1 MSRYKVAQDVEAEDK
16 ILGPFSFRQFIYL
29 LVAAAG
35 IALAWGLSQVFLPL
49 AVIPVPIILLFG
61 ALALPLRKDQPME
74 VYLAAVVSF
83 YTKPRRRM
91 WQPDGI
97 NSLIEITVPEKVE
110 IERTKNLSQDEAERR
125 LAYLSQLADT
135 HGWSIRHTRVP
146 DAQGSMIS
154 DVYFEAQQTS
164 DMFDDNSSEA
174 RAMTRRIEQ
183 SNQARRRA
191 AIERMQAPPA
201 ALPAVADGQPLQQAP
216 VPYQPAWP
224 QAQQQPYHTAPQ
236 AIPSTPPQ
244 ATPPYQ
250 PPVDDAGFAPVSPPQ
265 SHIPES
271 PYSVPE
277 PQRPAVSYSSTSFPE
292 NRIASSHQQA
302 PSPNASG
309 VYQNQPNP
317 YPPQQ
322 STEVYEISPVDDA
335 AHDETPTAEPQPMP
349 REHDSLQSLPMALPA
364 VIPHDSVLP
373 DALSKPYTPPEP
385 TAEAAP
391 EPEPEE
397 TPSFEAIYANLRQHA
412 APTTDAVPLV
422 PPQKSATR
430 TTTTPSNPPA
440 EAPPADIRPSFTS
453 TPAEQPVLSAAPIPN
468 YPHTPTPHPP
478 QQSAY
483 QPAPPQQ
490 PPVAPAQPT
499 LAPAPTPAAVSYRDR
514 SALAD
519 DKNVID
525 MSVRYNPYPSIHQ
538 SVIQPLDPS
547 YYAKTTPSR
556 EERLREEQLAQQRNN
571 MPPNTST
578 NTVSPDIIRLASNS
592 DLSVAAIA
600 NEANRIQHQE
610 QASQN
615 NDDDEIVIPLR

>member
-1 MSRYKVAQDVEAEDK
+1 
-16 ILGPFSFRQFIYL
+16 
-29 LVAAAG
+29 
-35 IALAWGLSQVFLPL
+35 LAWGLSQVFLPL

-74 VYLAAVVSF
+74 VYLAAVISF

-125 LAYLSQLADT
+125 LAYLSQLADS

-224 QAQQQPYHTAPQ
+224 QAQPQPYQAAPQ
-236 AIPSTPPQ
+236 PAPTIPPQ

-250 PPVDDAGFAPVSPPQ
+250 PPVDAAGFAPVSPPQ
-265 SHIPES
+265 PRMPEP
-271 PYSVPE
+271 PYPAPE

-292 NRIASSHQQA
+292 NRTASSHHQA
-302 PSPNASG
+302 PSPNASA
-309 VYQNQPNP
+309 YQNQPSS

-322 STEVYEISPVDDA
+322 STEVYELSPADDA
-335 AHDETPTAEPQPMP
+335 PYDEVPSAEPQPMP
-349 REHDSLQSLPMALPA
+349 REHNTLQSLPMALPA

-373 DALSKPYTPPEP
+373 DALSKPYTPPKP

-391 EPEPEE
+391 ESKPKEI
-397 TPSFEAIYANLRQHA
+397 PSFEAIYANLRQHA
-412 APTTDAVPLV
+412 TPTTDAVPLV

-430 TTTTPSNPPA
+430 TTTTPSDPPA
-440 EAPPADIRPSFTS
+440 EAPPADTRPSFTS
-453 TPAEQPVLSAAPIPN
+453 APAEQPTPPAAPN
-468 YPHTPTPHPP
+468 YPQTPTP
-478 QQSAY
+478 Y
-483 QPAPPQQ
+483 PPQQ
-490 PPVAPAQPT
+490 PIYQPAQAQQPPVT
-499 LAPAPTPAAVSYRDR
+499 PAQTTQAPAPTPAAVSYRDR

-547 YYAKTTPSR
+547 YYAKTTPTR
-556 EERLREEQLAQQRNN
+556 EERLREEQITQQRNN
-571 MPPNTST
+571 LPPNTST

-610 QASQN
+610 QANQDD
-615 NDDDEIVIPLR
+615 DDDEIVIPLR

>member
-74 VYLAAVVSF
+74 VYLAAVISF

-97 NSLIEITVPEKVE
+97 SSLIEITVPEKVE

-125 LAYLSQLADT
+125 LAYLSQLADS

-216 VPYQPAWP
+216 VPYQPEWP
-224 QAQQQPYHTAPQ
+224 QTQAQPQPYQAAPQ
-236 AIPSTPPQ
+236 PSPAIPPQ

-250 PPVDDAGFAPVSPPQ
+250 PPVDAAGFAPVSPPQ
-265 SHIPES
+265 PRIPEP
-271 PYSVPE
+271 PYPAPE

-292 NRIASSHQQA
+292 NRTASSHQQV
-302 PSPNASG
+302 PSLDASA
-309 VYQNQPNP
+309 YQNQPNP

-335 AHDETPTAEPQPMP
+335 AHDETPVAEPQPMP

-373 DALSKPYTPPEP
+373 DALSKPYTPPKP

-391 EPEPEE
+391 ESKPEE

-412 APTTDAVPLV
+412 TPSTDAVPLV
-422 PPQKSATR
+422 PPQKPAAR
-430 TTTTPSNPPA
+430 TATTPDYQPA
-440 EAPPADIRPSFTS
+440 TAPSTDVQPSSTPA
-453 TPAEQPVLSAAPIPN
+453 PAEQPTSPAAPN
-468 YPHTPTPHPP
+468 YPQTPVSYPP
-478 QQSAY
+478 QQPTY

-490 PPVAPAQPT
+490 PPVAPVQA
-499 LAPAPTPAAVSYRDR
+499 APALAPTPAAVSYRER
-514 SALAD
+514 SALAN

-525 MSVRYNPYPSIHQ
+525 MAVRYNPYPSIHQ

-547 YYAKTTPSR
+547 YYAKTTPTR

-571 MPPNTST
+571 LPPNTST

-610 QASQN
+610 QANQDD
-615 NDDDEIVIPLR
+615 DDDEIVIPLR

>member
-74 VYLAAVVSF
+74 VYLAAVISF

-97 NSLIEITVPEKVE
+97 SSLIEITVPEKVE

-125 LAYLSQLADT
+125 LAYLSQLADS

-191 AIERMQAPPA
+191 AIERMQAPAA

-224 QAQQQPYHTAPQ
+224 QAQPQPYQAAPQ
-236 AIPSTPPQ
+236 PAPTIPPQ

-250 PPVDDAGFAPVSPPQ
+250 PPVDAAGFAPVSPAQP
-265 SHIPES
+265 HMPEP
-271 PYSVPE
+271 PYPAPE

-292 NRIASSHQQA
+292 NRTASSHQQA
-302 PSPNASG
+302 PPPDASA
-309 VYQNQPNP
+309 YQNQSNAH
-317 YPPQQ
+317 PPQQ
-322 STEVYEISPVDDA
+322 STEVYELSPVDDTPR
-335 AHDETPTAEPQPMP
+335 DEAPVAKPQPMP
-349 REHDSLQSLPMALPA
+349 RERNSLQSLPMALPA

-373 DALSKPYTPPEP
+373 DALSKPYTPPKP
-385 TAEAAP
+385 TAKAAP
-391 EPEPEE
+391 ESKPEE

-412 APTTDAVPLV
+412 APSTDAVPLV
-422 PPQKSATR
+422 PPQKSAAHTI
-430 TTTTPSNPPA
+430 TKPSNPPA
-440 EAPPADIRPSFTS
+440 EAHPTDTQPSS
-453 TPAEQPVLSAAPIPN
+453 TPVPAEQPTPPAASN
-468 YPHTPTPHPP
+468 YPQTPV
-478 QQSAY
+478 SY
-483 QPAPPQQ
+483 PPQQ
-490 PPVAPAQPT
+490 PPVAPAQT
-499 LAPAPTPAAVSYRDR
+499 TQALAPTPAAVSYRDR

-525 MSVRYNPYPSIHQ
+525 MAVRYNPYPSIHQ

-547 YYAKTTPSR
+547 YYAKTTPTR

-571 MPPNTST
+571 LPPNTST

-610 QASQN
+610 QASQDD
-615 NDDDEIVIPLR
+615 DDDEIVIPLR

>member
-1 MSRYKVAQDVEAEDK
+1 MSRYKVAQDGEAEDK

-110 IERTKNLSQDEAERR
+110 VERTKNLSQDEAERR
-125 LAYLSQLADT
+125 LAYLSQLADS

-224 QAQQQPYHTAPQ
+224 QAQQQPYQVAPN
-236 AIPSTPPQ
+236 TPPQ
-244 ATPPYQ
+244 VTPPYQ

-265 SHIPES
+265 PRIPES
-271 PYSVPE
+271 PYSAPE
-277 PQRPAVSYSSTSFPE
+277 PQRPAVSYSSTSFPK
-292 NRIASSHQQA
+292 NRTASSHQQA
-302 PSPNASG
+302 PSPDTSA
-309 VYQNQPNP
+309 YQNQPNP

-322 STEVYEISPVDDA
+322 STEVYEISPVDDSP
-335 AHDETPTAEPQPMP
+335 HDETPTADPQPMP

-373 DALSKPYTPPEP
+373 DALSKPYTSAKPA
-385 TAEAAP
+385 AEAAL

-397 TPSFEAIYANLRQHA
+397 TPSFEAIYANLRQHV

-430 TTTTPSNPPA
+430 TATTPDYQPAAAPSTDVQPPFT
-440 EAPPADIRPSFTS
+440 PA
-453 TPAEQPVLSAAPIPN
+453 PAEQPTPPATAPN
-468 YPHTPTPHPP
+468 YPQTPVSYPP
-478 QQSAY
+478 QQPTY

-490 PPVAPAQPT
+490 PPVAPAQT
-499 LAPAPTPAAVSYRDR
+499 TQALAPTPAAVSYRER

-525 MSVRYNPYPSIHQ
+525 MAVRYNPYPSIHQ

-547 YYAKTTPSR
+547 YYAKTTPTR

-571 MPPNTST
+571 LPPNTST

-610 QASQN
+610 QASQD
-615 NDDDEIVIPLR
+615 DDDEIVIPLR

>member
-97 NSLIEITVPEKVE
+97 NSLIEITMPEKVE

-191 AIERMQAPPA
+191 AIERMQAPAA
-201 ALPAVADGQPLQQAP
+201 ALPAVANGQPMQQTP

-224 QAQQQPYHTAPQ
+224 QAKQQSYHTAPQ
-236 AIPSTPPQ
+236 ATPSTPPQ

-250 PPVDDAGFAPVSPPQ
+250 PPADDAGFAPVSPPQ

-302 PSPNASG
+302 PSPDASA
-309 VYQNQPNP
+309 YQNQPNP
-317 YPPQQ
+317 YPSQQ

-335 AHDETPTAEPQPMP
+335 AHDETPAAKPQPMP

-412 APTTDAVPLV
+412 APTTNAVPLV
-422 PPQKSATR
+422 PPQKSAAH
-430 TTTTPSNPPA
+430 TTTTSSYPSAEATPPA
-440 EAPPADIRPSFTS
+440 NTQPSFTPA
-453 TPAEQPVLSAAPIPN
+453 PAEQSVPSTASTLN
-468 YPHTPTPHPP
+468 YPHTPTPYPP

-483 QPAPPQQ
+483 QPVPPQQ
-490 PPVAPAQPT
+490 PPIAPAQPT
-499 LAPAPTPAAVSYRDR
+499 PAPAPTPAAVSYRDR

-547 YYAKTTPSR
+547 YYAKTTPTR

-578 NTVSPDIIRLASNS
+578 NTVSPDIIRLANNS

-610 QASQN
+610 QASQD
-615 NDDDEIVIPLR
+615 DDDEIVIPLR

>member
-74 VYLAAVVSF
+74 VYLAAVISF

-97 NSLIEITVPEKVE
+97 SSLIEITVPEKVE

-125 LAYLSQLADT
+125 LAYLSQLADS

-191 AIERMQAPPA
+191 AIERMQAPAA

-224 QAQQQPYHTAPQ
+224 QTQPQPYQAAPQ
-236 AIPSTPPQ
+236 PAPTIPPQ

-265 SHIPES
+265 PRMPEP
-271 PYSVPE
+271 PYPAPE

-292 NRIASSHQQA
+292 NRTASSHQQA
-302 PSPNASG
+302 PLPDASA
-309 VYQNQPNP
+309 YQDQPNP

-322 STEVYEISPVDDA
+322 STEVYELSPVDDTPR
-335 AHDETPTAEPQPMP
+335 DEAPAAEPQPMP
-349 REHDSLQSLPMALPA
+349 RERDSLQSLPMALPA

-373 DALSKPYTPPEP
+373 DALSKPYTPTKP

-391 EPEPEE
+391 EPKPEE
-397 TPSFEAIYANLRQHA
+397 APSFEAIYANLRQHA
-412 APTTDAVPLV
+412 TPSTDAVPLV
-422 PPQKSATR
+422 PPQKPATR
-430 TTTTPSNPPA
+430 TTTAPSYPSA
-440 EAPPADIRPSFTS
+440 EAAPPTDTQPSFTS
-453 TPAEQPVLSAAPIPN
+453 TPAEQSTPAAPTPN
-468 YPHTPTPHPP
+468 YPHTPTPHPS
-478 QQSAY
+478 QQ
-483 QPAPPQQ
+483 PVPTQQ
-490 PPVAPAQPT
+490 PPVAQAQPT
-499 LAPAPTPAAVSYRDR
+499 LAPAPTPAAVSYRER

-525 MSVRYNPYPSIHQ
+525 MAVRYNPYPSIHQ

-547 YYAKTTPSR
+547 YYAKTTPTR

-571 MPPNTST
+571 LPPNTST

-610 QASQN
+610 QASQDD
-615 NDDDEIVIPLR
+615 DDDEIVIPLR

>member
-74 VYLAAVVSF
+74 VYLAAVISF

-216 VPYQPAWP
+216 VPYQPEWP
-224 QAQQQPYHTAPQ
+224 QTQAQLQPYHAAPQTAPN
-236 AIPSTPPQ
+236 TPPQ

-265 SHIPES
+265 PRMPES
-271 PYSVPE
+271 PYSAPE
-277 PQRPAVSYSSTSFPE
+277 PQRPAVTYSSTSFPE

-302 PSPNASG
+302 PSPDASA
-309 VYQNQPNP
+309 YQNQPNP

-335 AHDETPTAEPQPMP
+335 AHDETPAAEPQPMP

-373 DALSKPYTPPEP
+373 DALSKPYTPPKP
-385 TAEAAP
+385 TAKAAP
-391 EPEPEE
+391 ESKPEE

-412 APTTDAVPLV
+412 APSTDAVPLV
-422 PPQKSATR
+422 PPQKSAAHTI
-430 TTTTPSNPPA
+430 TKPSNPPA
-440 EAPPADIRPSFTS
+440 EAHPTNTQPSS
-453 TPAEQPVLSAAPIPN
+453 TPVPAEQPTPPAASN
-468 YPHTPTPHPP
+468 YPQTPV
-478 QQSAY
+478 SY
-483 QPAPPQQ
+483 PPQQ
-490 PPVAPAQPT
+490 PPVAPVQA
-499 LAPAPTPAAVSYRDR
+499 APALAPTPAAVSYRDR
-514 SALAD
+514 SVLAD

-547 YYAKTTPSR
+547 YYAKTTPTR
-556 EERLREEQLAQQRNN
+556 EERLREEQLGQQRNN
-571 MPPNTST
+571 LPPNTST

-610 QASQN
+610 QASQD
-615 NDDDEIVIPLR
+615 DDDEIVIPLR

>member
-74 VYLAAVVSF
+74 VYLAAVISF

-97 NSLIEITVPEKVE
+97 SSLIEITVPEKVE

-191 AIERMQAPPA
+191 AIERMQAPAA

-224 QAQQQPYHTAPQ
+224 QTQPQPYQAAPQ
-236 AIPSTPPQ
+236 PAPTIPPQ

-265 SHIPES
+265 PRMPEP
-271 PYSVPE
+271 PYPAPE

-292 NRIASSHQQA
+292 NRTASSHQQA
-302 PSPNASG
+302 PLPDASA
-309 VYQNQPNP
+309 YQDQPNP

-322 STEVYEISPVDDA
+322 STEVYELSPVDDTPR
-335 AHDETPTAEPQPMP
+335 DEAPAAEPQPMP
-349 REHDSLQSLPMALPA
+349 RERDSLQSLPMALPA

-373 DALSKPYTPPEP
+373 DALSKPYTPTKP

-391 EPEPEE
+391 EPKPEE
-397 TPSFEAIYANLRQHA
+397 APSFEAIYANLRQHA
-412 APTTDAVPLV
+412 TPSTDAVPLV
-422 PPQKSATR
+422 PPQKPATR
-430 TTTTPSNPPA
+430 TTTAPSYPSA
-440 EAPPADIRPSFTS
+440 EAAPPTDTQPSFTS
-453 TPAEQPVLSAAPIPN
+453 TPAEQSTPAAPTPN
-468 YPHTPTPHPP
+468 YPHTPTPHPS
-478 QQSAY
+478 QQ
-483 QPAPPQQ
+483 PVPTQQ
-490 PPVAPAQPT
+490 PPVAQAQPT
-499 LAPAPTPAAVSYRDR
+499 LAPAPTPAAVSYRER

-519 DKNVID
+519 DKNIID

-547 YYAKTTPSR
+547 YYAKTTPTR

-610 QASQN
+610 QASQDD
-615 NDDDEIVIPLR
+615 DDDEIVIPLR

>member
-125 LAYLSQLADT
+125 LAYLSQLADS

-191 AIERMQAPPA
+191 AIERMQAPLA
-201 ALPAVADGQPLQQAP
+201 ALPAVADGQLLQQAP

-224 QAQQQPYHTAPQ
+224 QAQQQPYQVTPN
-236 AIPSTPPQ
+236 TPPQ
-244 ATPPYQ
+244 TIPPYQ

-265 SHIPES
+265 PRIPES
-271 PYSVPE
+271 PYSAPE
-277 PQRPAVSYSSTSFPE
+277 PQHPAVSYSSTSFPE

-335 AHDETPTAEPQPMP
+335 AHDETPTAKPQPMP

-373 DALSKPYTPPEP
+373 DALSKPYTPAKPA
-385 TAEAAP
+385 AEAAP
-391 EPEPEE
+391 EPKPEE

-412 APTTDAVPLV
+412 APTTDAVLLV
-422 PPQKSATR
+422 PPQKSAAR
-430 TTTTPSNPPA
+430 TTTTPTHPPA
-440 EAPPADIRPSFTS
+440 EVPPTDTQSSFTPA
-453 TPAEQPVLSAAPIPN
+453 PAEQPVLSAAPTPN

-483 QPAPPQQ
+483 QPVPPQQ
-490 PPVAPAQPT
+490 PPIAPAQPT
-499 LAPAPTPAAVSYRDR
+499 PAPAPTPAAVSYRDR
-514 SALAD
+514 STLAD

-525 MSVRYNPYPSIHQ
+525 MAVRYNPYPSIHQ

-547 YYAKTTPSR
+547 YYAKTTPTR

-571 MPPNTST
+571 MPPNTSV

-610 QASQN
+610 QASQD
-615 NDDDEIVIPLR
+615 DDDEIVIPLR

>member
-74 VYLAAVVSF
+74 VYLAAVISF

-97 NSLIEITVPEKVE
+97 SSLIEITVPEKVE

-125 LAYLSQLADT
+125 LAYLSQLADS

-224 QAQQQPYHTAPQ
+224 QAQPQPYQAAPQ
-236 AIPSTPPQ
+236 AAPNTPPQ

-250 PPVDDAGFAPVSPPQ
+250 PPVDDAGFAPVSSPQ
-265 SHIPES
+265 PRIPES
-271 PYSVPE
+271 PYSAPE
-277 PQRPAVSYSSTSFPE
+277 PQRPAVSYSATSFPE
-292 NRIASSHQQA
+292 NRTASSHYQA
-302 PSPNASG
+302 PLPNADT
-309 VYQNQPNP
+309 YQDQPNS

-322 STEVYEISPVDDA
+322 STEVYELSPVDDTPR
-335 AHDETPTAEPQPMP
+335 DEAPAAEPQPMP

-373 DALSKPYTPPEP
+373 DALSKPYTSPKT

-422 PPQKSATR
+422 PPQKSVARTAATPDYQPAAAPS
-430 TTTTPSNPPA
+430 TDTQPPFTPA
-440 EAPPADIRPSFTS
+440 
-453 TPAEQPVLSAAPIPN
+453 PAEQPTPAVQTPN
-468 YPHTPTPHPP
+468 YPHAPTPYPP
-478 QQSAY
+478 QQ
-483 QPAPPQQ
+483 PVPPQQ
-490 PPVAPAQPT
+490 PPVAPAQSTPT
-499 LAPAPTPAAVSYRDR
+499 PAPTPAAVSYRDR

>member
-74 VYLAAVVSF
+74 VYLAAVISF

-97 NSLIEITVPEKVE
+97 SSLIEITVPEKVE

-125 LAYLSQLADT
+125 LAYLSQLADS

-191 AIERMQAPPA
+191 AIERMQAPAA

-224 QAQQQPYHTAPQ
+224 QAQPQPYQAAPQ
-236 AIPSTPPQ
+236 PAPTIPPQ

-250 PPVDDAGFAPVSPPQ
+250 PPVDAAGFAPVSPAQP
-265 SHIPES
+265 HMPEP
-271 PYSVPE
+271 PYPAPE

-292 NRIASSHQQA
+292 NRTASSHQQA
-302 PSPNASG
+302 PPPDASA
-309 VYQNQPNP
+309 YQNQSNAH
-317 YPPQQ
+317 PPQQ
-322 STEVYEISPVDDA
+322 STEVYELSPVDDTPR
-335 AHDETPTAEPQPMP
+335 DEAPVAKPQPMP
-349 REHDSLQSLPMALPA
+349 RERNSLQSLPMALPA

-373 DALSKPYTPPEP
+373 DALSKPYTPPKP
-385 TAEAAP
+385 TAKAAP
-391 EPEPEE
+391 ESKPEE

-412 APTTDAVPLV
+412 APSTDAVPLV
-422 PPQKSATR
+422 PPQKSAAHTI
-430 TTTTPSNPPA
+430 TKPSNPPA
-440 EAPPADIRPSFTS
+440 EAHPTDTQPSS
-453 TPAEQPVLSAAPIPN
+453 TPVPAEQPTPPAASN
-468 YPHTPTPHPP
+468 YPQTPV
-478 QQSAY
+478 SY
-483 QPAPPQQ
+483 PPQQ
-490 PPVAPAQPT
+490 PPVAPVQA
-499 LAPAPTPAAVSYRDR
+499 APALAPTPAAVSYRDR
-514 SALAD
+514 SVLAD

-547 YYAKTTPSR
+547 YYAKTTPTR
-556 EERLREEQLAQQRNN
+556 EERLREEQLGQQRNN
-571 MPPNTST
+571 LPPNTST

-610 QASQN
+610 QANQDD
-615 NDDDEIVIPLR
+615 DDDEIVIPLR

>member
-191 AIERMQAPPA
+191 AIERMQAPPTG
-201 ALPAVADGQPLQQAP
+201 LPAVADGQPLQQAP

-224 QAQQQPYHTAPQ
+224 QAQPQPYQ
-236 AIPSTPPQ
+236 AASQTVSSTPPQ
-244 ATPPYQ
+244 GIPPYQ
-250 PPVDDAGFAPVSPPQ
+250 PPVDAAGFAPVSPAQP
-265 SHIPES
+265 HIPEP
-271 PYSVPE
+271 PYPAPE

-292 NRIASSHQQA
+292 NRTASLQQQA
-302 PSPNASG
+302 PSPNASA
-309 VYQNQPNP
+309 YQNQPNS

-322 STEVYEISPVDDA
+322 STEVYELSPVDDTP
-335 AHDETPTAEPQPMP
+335 HDETPAAEPQPMP

-373 DALSKPYTPPEP
+373 DALSKPYTPPKP

-391 EPEPEE
+391 ESKPEE
-397 TPSFEAIYANLRQHA
+397 APSFDAIYANLRQHI

-422 PPQKSATR
+422 PPQKTVTRIITTSSYPSAE
-430 TTTTPSNPPA
+430 A
-440 EAPPADIRPSFTS
+440 APPANTQPSS
-453 TPAEQPVLSAAPIPN
+453 APAPAEQPTPPAAPN
-468 YPHTPTPHPP
+468 YPQTPVSYPP
-478 QQSAY
+478 QQPTY
-483 QPAPPQQ
+483 QPAPAQST
-490 PPVAPAQPT
+490 PV
-499 LAPAPTPAAVSYRDR
+499 PAPTPAAVSYRDR

-525 MSVRYNPYPSIHQ
+525 MAVRYNPYPSIHQ

-547 YYAKTTPSR
+547 YYAKTTPTR

-571 MPPNTST
+571 LPPNTST

-610 QASQN
+610 QASQDD
-615 NDDDEIVIPLR
+615 DDDEIVIPLR

>member
-74 VYLAAVVSF
+74 VYLAAVISF

-97 NSLIEITVPEKVE
+97 SSLIEITVPEKVE

-125 LAYLSQLADT
+125 LAYLSQLADS

-191 AIERMQAPPA
+191 AIERMQAPAA

-224 QAQQQPYHTAPQ
+224 QAQPQPYQAAPQ
-236 AIPSTPPQ
+236 PAPTIPPQ

-250 PPVDDAGFAPVSPPQ
+250 PPVDAAGFAPVSPAQP
-265 SHIPES
+265 HMPEP
-271 PYSVPE
+271 PYPAPE

-292 NRIASSHQQA
+292 NRTASSHQQA
-302 PSPNASG
+302 PPPDASA
-309 VYQNQPNP
+309 YQNQSNAH
-317 YPPQQ
+317 PPQQ
-322 STEVYEISPVDDA
+322 STEVYELSPVDDTPR
-335 AHDETPTAEPQPMP
+335 DEAPVAKPQPMP
-349 REHDSLQSLPMALPA
+349 RERNSLQSLPMALPA

-373 DALSKPYTPPEP
+373 DALSKPYTSPKT

-422 PPQKSATR
+422 PPQKSVARTAATPDYQPAAAPS
-430 TTTTPSNPPA
+430 TDTQPPFTPA
-440 EAPPADIRPSFTS
+440 
-453 TPAEQPVLSAAPIPN
+453 PAEQPTPAVQTPN
-468 YPHTPTPHPP
+468 YPHAPTPYPP
-478 QQSAY
+478 QQ
-483 QPAPPQQ
+483 PVPPQQ
-490 PPVAPAQPT
+490 PPVAPAQSTPT
-499 LAPAPTPAAVSYRDR
+499 PAPTPAAVSYRDR

>member
-74 VYLAAVVSF
+74 VYLAAVISF

-97 NSLIEITVPEKVE
+97 SSLIEITVPEKVE

-191 AIERMQAPPA
+191 AIERMQAPAA

-224 QAQQQPYHTAPQ
+224 QTQPQPYQAAPQ
-236 AIPSTPPQ
+236 PAPTIPPQ

-265 SHIPES
+265 PRMPEP
-271 PYSVPE
+271 PYPAPE

-292 NRIASSHQQA
+292 NRTASSHQQA
-302 PSPNASG
+302 PLPDASA
-309 VYQNQPNP
+309 YQDQPNP

-322 STEVYEISPVDDA
+322 STEVYELSPVDDTPR
-335 AHDETPTAEPQPMP
+335 DEAPAAEPQPMP
-349 REHDSLQSLPMALPA
+349 RERDSLQSLPMALPA

-373 DALSKPYTPPEP
+373 DALSKPYTPTKP

-391 EPEPEE
+391 EPKPEE
-397 TPSFEAIYANLRQHA
+397 APSFEAIYANLRQHA
-412 APTTDAVPLV
+412 TPSTDAVPLV
-422 PPQKSATR
+422 PPQKPATR
-430 TTTTPSNPPA
+430 TTTAPSYPSA
-440 EAPPADIRPSFTS
+440 EAAPPPDTQPSFTS
-453 TPAEQPVLSAAPIPN
+453 TPAEQSTPAAPTPN
-468 YPHTPTPHPP
+468 YPHTPTPHPS
-478 QQSAY
+478 QQ
-483 QPAPPQQ
+483 PVPTQQ
-490 PPVAPAQPT
+490 PPVAQAQPT
-499 LAPAPTPAAVSYRDR
+499 LAPAPTPAAVSYRER

-525 MSVRYNPYPSIHQ
+525 MAVRYNPYPSIHQ

-547 YYAKTTPSR
+547 YYAKTTPTR

-571 MPPNTST
+571 LPPNTST

-610 QASQN
+610 QASQDD
-615 NDDDEIVIPLR
+615 DDDEIVIPLR

>member
-74 VYLAAVVSF
+74 VYLAAVISF

-97 NSLIEITVPEKVE
+97 SSLIEITVPEKVE

-125 LAYLSQLADT
+125 LAYLSQLADS

-216 VPYQPAWP
+216 VPYQPEWP
-224 QAQQQPYHTAPQ
+224 QTQAQLQPYHAAPQ
-236 AIPSTPPQ
+236 AAPNTPPQ

-265 SHIPES
+265 PHMPEPPYSTPES
-271 PYSVPE
+271 
-277 PQRPAVSYSSTSFPE
+277 QRPAVSYSSTSFPE
-292 NRIASSHQQA
+292 NRTASSHQQA
-302 PSPNASG
+302 PLPDTSA
-309 VYQNQPNP
+309 YQNQPNP

-335 AHDETPTAEPQPMP
+335 PHDETPTAKPQPMP

-373 DALSKPYTPPEP
+373 DALSKPYTPPKP

-391 EPEPEE
+391 ESKPEE
-397 TPSFEAIYANLRQHA
+397 APSFDAIYANLRQHI

-422 PPQKSATR
+422 PPQKTVTHTITTSSYPSAE
-430 TTTTPSNPPA
+430 A
-440 EAPPADIRPSFTS
+440 APPANTQPSS
-453 TPAEQPVLSAAPIPN
+453 APAPAEQPTPPAAPN
-468 YPHTPTPHPP
+468 YPQTPVSYPL
-478 QQSAY
+478 
-483 QPAPPQQ
+483 QQ
-490 PPVAPAQPT
+490 PTYQRAPAQSTP
-499 LAPAPTPAAVSYRDR
+499 APAPTPAAVSYRDR

-525 MSVRYNPYPSIHQ
+525 MAVRYNPYPSIHQ

-547 YYAKTTPSR
+547 YYAKTTPTR

-571 MPPNTST
+571 LPPNTST

-600 NEANRIQHQE
+600 NEANRIKHQE
-610 QASQN
+610 QANQDD
-615 NDDDEIVIPLR
+615 DDDEIVIPLR

>member
-74 VYLAAVVSF
+74 VYLAAVISF

-97 NSLIEITVPEKVE
+97 SSLIEITVPEKVE

-125 LAYLSQLADT
+125 LAYLSQLADS

-191 AIERMQAPPA
+191 AIERMQAPAA

-224 QAQQQPYHTAPQ
+224 QAQPQPYQAAPQ
-236 AIPSTPPQ
+236 PAPTIPPQ

-250 PPVDDAGFAPVSPPQ
+250 PPVDAAGFAPVSPAQP
-265 SHIPES
+265 HMPEP
-271 PYSVPE
+271 PYPAPE

-292 NRIASSHQQA
+292 NRTASSHQQA
-302 PSPNASG
+302 PPPDASA
-309 VYQNQPNP
+309 YQNQSNAH
-317 YPPQQ
+317 PPQQ
-322 STEVYEISPVDDA
+322 STEVYELSPVDDTPR
-335 AHDETPTAEPQPMP
+335 DEAPAAEPQPMP
-349 REHDSLQSLPMALPA
+349 REHNSLQSLPMALPA

-373 DALSKPYTPPEP
+373 DALSKPYTSAKPA
-385 TAEAAP
+385 AEAAP
-391 EPEPEE
+391 EPEPKE

-412 APTTDAVPLV
+412 APSTDAVPLV
-422 PPQKSATR
+422 PPQKSAAHTI
-430 TTTTPSNPPA
+430 TKPSNPPA
-440 EAPPADIRPSFTS
+440 EAHPTDTQPSS
-453 TPAEQPVLSAAPIPN
+453 TPVPAEQPTPPAASN
-468 YPHTPTPHPP
+468 YPQTPV
-478 QQSAY
+478 SY
-483 QPAPPQQ
+483 PPQQ
-490 PPVAPAQPT
+490 PPVAPVQA
-499 LAPAPTPAAVSYRDR
+499 APALAPTPAAVSYRDR
-514 SALAD
+514 SVLAD

-547 YYAKTTPSR
+547 YYAKTTPTR
-556 EERLREEQLAQQRNN
+556 EERLREEQLGQQRNN
-571 MPPNTST
+571 LPPNTST

-592 DLSVAAIA
+592 ELSVAAIA

-610 QASQN
+610 QASQD
-615 NDDDEIVIPLR
+615 DDDEIVIPLR

>member
-74 VYLAAVVSF
+74 VYLAAVISF

-125 LAYLSQLADT
+125 LAYLSQLADS

-183 SNQARRRA
+183 SNQARRQA

-224 QAQQQPYHTAPQ
+224 QAQPQPYQAAPQ
-236 AIPSTPPQ
+236 AAPSTPPQ
-244 ATPPYQ
+244 ATPPHQ

-265 SHIPES
+265 PRMPEPPYPAPES
-271 PYSVPE
+271 
-277 PQRPAVSYSSTSFPE
+277 QRPAVSYSSTSFPE
-292 NRIASSHQQA
+292 NRTASSHQQA
-302 PSPNASG
+302 PLPDTSA
-309 VYQNQPNP
+309 YQNQPNS

-322 STEVYEISPVDDA
+322 STEVYEISPVDNSP
-335 AHDETPTAEPQPMP
+335 HDETPAADPQPMP
-349 REHDSLQSLPMALPA
+349 RERDTLQSLPMALPA

-391 EPEPEE
+391 EPKPEE
-397 TPSFEAIYANLRQHA
+397 APSFEAIYANLRQHA

-422 PPQKSATR
+422 PPQKSAAR
-430 TTTTPSNPPA
+430 TTATPSYPSA
-440 EAPPADIRPSFTS
+440 EAAPPANTQPSFTPAPAGQP
-453 TPAEQPVLSAAPIPN
+453 TPAVQTPN
-468 YPHTPTPHPP
+468 YPHTPTP
-478 QQSAY
+478 Y
-483 QPAPPQQ
+483 PPQQ
-490 PPVAPAQPT
+490 PASAQPT
-499 LAPAPTPAAVSYRDR
+499 PAPAPTPAAVSYRDR

-525 MSVRYNPYPSIHQ
+525 MAVRYNPYPSIHQ

-547 YYAKTTPSR
+547 YYAKTTSTR

-610 QASQN
+610 QANQD
-615 NDDDEIVIPLR
+615 DDDEIVIPLR

>member
-74 VYLAAVVSF
+74 VYLAAVISF

-97 NSLIEITVPEKVE
+97 SSLIEITVPEKVE

-191 AIERMQAPPA
+191 AIERMQAPAA

-224 QAQQQPYHTAPQ
+224 QTQPQPYQAAPQ
-236 AIPSTPPQ
+236 PAPTIPPQ

-265 SHIPES
+265 PRMPEP
-271 PYSVPE
+271 PYPAPE

-292 NRIASSHQQA
+292 NRTASSHQQA
-302 PSPNASG
+302 PLPDASA
-309 VYQNQPNP
+309 YQDQPNP

-322 STEVYEISPVDDA
+322 STEVYELSPVDDTPR
-335 AHDETPTAEPQPMP
+335 DEAPAAEPQPMP
-349 REHDSLQSLPMALPA
+349 RERDSLQSLPMALPA

-373 DALSKPYTPPEP
+373 DALSKPYTPTKP

-391 EPEPEE
+391 EPKPEE
-397 TPSFEAIYANLRQHA
+397 APSFEAIYANLRQHA
-412 APTTDAVPLV
+412 TPSTDAVPLV
-422 PPQKSATR
+422 PPQKPATR
-430 TTTTPSNPPA
+430 TTTAPSYPSA
-440 EAPPADIRPSFTS
+440 EAAPPTDTQPSFTS
-453 TPAEQPVLSAAPIPN
+453 TPAEQSTPAAPTPN
-468 YPHTPTPHPP
+468 YPHTPTPHPS
-478 QQSAY
+478 QQ
-483 QPAPPQQ
+483 PVPTQQ
-490 PPVAPAQPT
+490 PPVAQAQPT
-499 LAPAPTPAAVSYRDR
+499 LAPAPTPAAVSYRER

-525 MSVRYNPYPSIHQ
+525 MAVRYNPYPSIHQ

-547 YYAKTTPSR
+547 YYAKTTPTR
-556 EERLREEQLAQQRNN
+556 EERLAQQRNN
-571 MPPNTST
+571 LPPNTST

-610 QASQN
+610 QASQDD
-615 NDDDEIVIPLR
+615 DDDEIVIPLR

>member
-224 QAQQQPYHTAPQ
+224 QTQQQSYHTAPQ
-236 AIPSTPPQ
+236 AAPSTPPQ
-244 ATPPYQ
+244 ATPPHQ

-265 SHIPES
+265 PRMPEP
-271 PYSVPE
+271 PYPAPE

-292 NRIASSHQQA
+292 NRTASSHQQA
-302 PSPNASG
+302 PLPDTSA
-309 VYQNQPNP
+309 YQNQPNP

-322 STEVYEISPVDDA
+322 STEVYEISPVDDSP
-335 AHDETPTAEPQPMP
+335 HDETPTADPQPMP

-373 DALSKPYTPPEP
+373 DALSKPYTPAKP
-385 TAEAAP
+385 AVEAAP
-391 EPEPEE
+391 EPKPEE
-397 TPSFEAIYANLRQHA
+397 APSFEAIYANLRQHA
-412 APTTDAVPLV
+412 TPSTDAVPLV
-422 PPQKSATR
+422 PPQKPAAR
-430 TTTTPSNPPA
+430 TATTPDYQPA
-440 EAPPADIRPSFTS
+440 AAPSTDAQLPFTPA
-453 TPAEQPVLSAAPIPN
+453 PAEQPTPPAAAPN
-468 YPHTPTPHPP
+468 YPQTPV
-478 QQSAY
+478 SY
-483 QPAPPQQ
+483 PPQQ
-490 PPVAPAQPT
+490 PIYQPAQAQQPPVT
-499 LAPAPTPAAVSYRDR
+499 PAQTTQAPAPTPAAVSYRDR

-547 YYAKTTPSR
+547 YYAKTTPTR

-571 MPPNTST
+571 LPPNTST

-610 QASQN
+610 QASQD
-615 NDDDEIVIPLR
+615 DDDEIVIPLR

>member
-74 VYLAAVVSF
+74 VYLAAVISF

-97 NSLIEITVPEKVE
+97 SSLIEITVPEKVE

-125 LAYLSQLADT
+125 LAYLSQLADS

-224 QAQQQPYHTAPQ
+224 QAQPQPYQAAPQ
-236 AIPSTPPQ
+236 AAPNTPPQ

-250 PPVDDAGFAPVSPPQ
+250 PPVDDAGFAPVSSPQ
-265 SHIPES
+265 PRIPES
-271 PYSVPE
+271 PYSAPE

-292 NRIASSHQQA
+292 NRTASSHYQA
-302 PSPNASG
+302 PLPNADT
-309 VYQNQPNP
+309 YQDQPNS

-322 STEVYEISPVDDA
+322 STEVYELSPVDDTPR
-335 AHDETPTAEPQPMP
+335 DEAPAAEPQPMP

-373 DALSKPYTPPEP
+373 DALSKPYTSPKT

-422 PPQKSATR
+422 PPQKPAAR
-430 TTTTPSNPPA
+430 TTTAPSYPSA
-440 EAPPADIRPSFTS
+440 EAAPPTDTQPLFTPA
-453 TPAEQPVLSAAPIPN
+453 PAEQPTPAAPTPN

-478 QQSAY
+478 QQ
-483 QPAPPQQ
+483 PVPTQQ
-490 PPVAPAQPT
+490 PPVAPAQT
-499 LAPAPTPAAVSYRDR
+499 TQALAPTPAAVSYRDR

-525 MSVRYNPYPSIHQ
+525 MAVRYNPYPSIHQ

-547 YYAKTTPSR
+547 YYAKTTPTR

-571 MPPNTST
+571 LPPNTST

-610 QASQN
+610 QASQDD
-615 NDDDEIVIPLR
+615 DDDEIVIPLR

>member
-74 VYLAAVVSF
+74 VYLAAVISF

-125 LAYLSQLADT
+125 LAYLSQLADS

-183 SNQARRRA
+183 SNQARRQA

-224 QAQQQPYHTAPQ
+224 QAQPQPYHAAPQ
-236 AIPSTPPQ
+236 ATPDTP
-244 ATPPYQ
+244 PPYQ

-265 SHIPES
+265 PRMPEP
-271 PYSVPE
+271 PYPAPE

-292 NRIASSHQQA
+292 NRTSSSRQQA
-302 PSPNASG
+302 PSPDASA
-309 VYQNQPNP
+309 YQNQSNL

-322 STEVYEISPVDDA
+322 STEVYEISPVDNTPR
-335 AHDETPTAEPQPMP
+335 DETPTAEPQPMP

-373 DALSKPYTPPEP
+373 DALSKPYTPPKP
-385 TAEAAP
+385 TAEIAP
-391 EPEPEE
+391 EPKPEE
-397 TPSFEAIYANLRQHA
+397 APSFEAIYANLRQHA
-412 APTTDAVPLV
+412 TPTTDTVPLV

-430 TTTTPSNPPA
+430 TTTTLSDPPA
-440 EAPPADIRPSFTS
+440 EAPPANTRPSFTS
-453 TPAEQPVLSAAPIPN
+453 TPTEQSTPPATPN
-468 YPHTPTPHPP
+468 YPQIPTPYPS
-478 QQSAY
+478 QQPTY
-483 QPAPPQQ
+483 QQAPPQQ
-490 PPVAPAQPT
+490 PPAVPAQT
-499 LAPAPTPAAVSYRDR
+499 AQALAPTPAAVSYRDR
-514 SALAD
+514 STLAD

-571 MPPNTST
+571 MPPNTSV

-610 QASQN
+610 QASQDD
-615 NDDDEIVIPLR
+615 DDDEIVIPLR

>member
-224 QAQQQPYHTAPQ
+224 QTQQQSYHTAPQ
-236 AIPSTPPQ
+236 AAPSTPPQ

-265 SHIPES
+265 PRMPEP
-271 PYSVPE
+271 PYPAPE

-292 NRIASSHQQA
+292 NRTASSHQQA
-302 PSPNASG
+302 PLPDTSA
-309 VYQNQPNP
+309 YQNQPNP

-322 STEVYEISPVDDA
+322 STEVYEISPVDDSP
-335 AHDETPTAEPQPMP
+335 HDETPTADPQPMP

-373 DALSKPYTPPEP
+373 DALSKPYTPAKP
-385 TAEAAP
+385 AEEA
-391 EPEPEE
+391 
-397 TPSFEAIYANLRQHA
+397 PSFEAIYANLRQHA
-412 APTTDAVPLV
+412 TPSTDAVPLV
-422 PPQKSATR
+422 PPQKPAAR
-430 TTTTPSNPPA
+430 TATTPDYQPA
-440 EAPPADIRPSFTS
+440 AAPSTDAQLPFTPA
-453 TPAEQPVLSAAPIPN
+453 PAEQPTPPAAAPN
-468 YPHTPTPHPP
+468 YPQTPV
-478 QQSAY
+478 SY
-483 QPAPPQQ
+483 PPQQ
-490 PPVAPAQPT
+490 PIYQPAQAQQPPVT
-499 LAPAPTPAAVSYRDR
+499 PAQTTQAPAPTPAAVSYRDR

-547 YYAKTTPSR
+547 YYAKTTPTR

-610 QASQN
+610 QANQDD
-615 NDDDEIVIPLR
+615 DDDEIVIPLR

>member
-191 AIERMQAPPA
+191 AIERMQAPAA

-224 QAQQQPYHTAPQ
+224 QAQPQPYQAAPQ
-236 AIPSTPPQ
+236 PAPTIPPQ

-250 PPVDDAGFAPVSPPQ
+250 PPVDAAGFAPVSPAQP
-265 SHIPES
+265 HMPEP
-271 PYSVPE
+271 PYPAPE

-292 NRIASSHQQA
+292 NRTASSHQQA
-302 PSPNASG
+302 PPPDASA
-309 VYQNQPNP
+309 YQNQSNAH
-317 YPPQQ
+317 PPQQ
-322 STEVYEISPVDDA
+322 STEVYELSPVDDTPR
-335 AHDETPTAEPQPMP
+335 DEAPVAKPQPMP
-349 REHDSLQSLPMALPA
+349 RERNSLQSLPMALPA

-373 DALSKPYTPPEP
+373 DALSKPYTPPKP
-385 TAEAAP
+385 TAKAAP
-391 EPEPEE
+391 ESKPEE

-412 APTTDAVPLV
+412 APSTDAVPLV
-422 PPQKSATR
+422 PPQKSAAHTI
-430 TTTTPSNPPA
+430 TKPSNPPA
-440 EAPPADIRPSFTS
+440 EAHPTDTQPSS
-453 TPAEQPVLSAAPIPN
+453 TPVPAEQPTPPAASN
-468 YPHTPTPHPP
+468 YPQTPV
-478 QQSAY
+478 SY
-483 QPAPPQQ
+483 PPQQ
-490 PPVAPAQPT
+490 PPVAPVQA
-499 LAPAPTPAAVSYRDR
+499 APALAPTPAAVSYRDR
-514 SALAD
+514 SVLAD

-547 YYAKTTPSR
+547 YYAKTTPTR
-556 EERLREEQLAQQRNN
+556 EERLREEQLGQQRNN
-571 MPPNTST
+571 LPPNTST

-610 QASQN
+610 QASQD
-615 NDDDEIVIPLR
+615 DDDEIVIPLR

>member
-74 VYLAAVVSF
+74 VYLAAVISF

-97 NSLIEITVPEKVE
+97 SSLIEITVPEKVE

-191 AIERMQAPPA
+191 AIERMQAPPT

-224 QAQQQPYHTAPQ
+224 QAQPQPYQAAPQ
-236 AIPSTPPQ
+236 PAPTIPPQ

-250 PPVDDAGFAPVSPPQ
+250 PPVDAAGFAPVSPSQPRM
-265 SHIPES
+265 PEP
-271 PYSVPE
+271 PYPTPE

-292 NRIASSHQQA
+292 NRTASSHQQV
-302 PSPNASG
+302 PSLDASA
-309 VYQNQPNP
+309 YQNQPNP

-335 AHDETPTAEPQPMP
+335 AHDETPVAEPQPMP

-373 DALSKPYTPPEP
+373 DALSKPYTPPKP

-391 EPEPEE
+391 ESKPEE

-412 APTTDAVPLV
+412 TPTTDAVPLV
-422 PPQKSATR
+422 PPQKSAAH
-430 TTTTPSNPPA
+430 TTTTPSDPPA
-440 EAPPADIRPSFTS
+440 EAAPPTDTQPSFTS
-453 TPAEQPVLSAAPIPN
+453 TPAEQPTPTAPTPN
-468 YPHTPTPHPP
+468 YPHTPTPHPS
-478 QQSAY
+478 Q

-490 PPVAPAQPT
+490 PPVAPVQA
-499 LAPAPTPAAVSYRDR
+499 APALAPTPAAVSYRDR

-525 MSVRYNPYPSIHQ
+525 MAVRYNPYPSIHQ

-547 YYAKTTPSR
+547 YYAKTTPTR

-571 MPPNTST
+571 LPPNTST

-610 QASQN
+610 QASQDD
-615 NDDDEIVIPLR
+615 DDDEIVIPLR

>member
-125 LAYLSQLADT
+125 LAYLSQLADS

-224 QAQQQPYHTAPQ
+224 QAQAQPQPFHAAPQ
-236 AIPSTPPQ
+236 AAPNTPPQ

-250 PPVDDAGFAPVSPPQ
+250 PPVDAAGFAPVSPPQ
-265 SHIPES
+265 PRMPEP
-271 PYSVPE
+271 PYPAPE

-292 NRIASSHQQA
+292 NRTASSHQQV
-302 PSPNASG
+302 PSLDASA
-309 VYQNQPNP
+309 YQNQPNP

-335 AHDETPTAEPQPMP
+335 AHDETPVAEPQPMP

-373 DALSKPYTPPEP
+373 DALSKPYTPPKP

-391 EPEPEE
+391 ESKPEE

-412 APTTDAVPLV
+412 TPSTDAVPLV
-422 PPQKSATR
+422 PPQKPAAR
-430 TTTTPSNPPA
+430 TATTPDYQPA
-440 EAPPADIRPSFTS
+440 TAPSTDVQPSFTPA
-453 TPAEQPVLSAAPIPN
+453 PAEQSVLSAAPTPN
-468 YPHTPTPHPP
+468 YPHTPTPHPS
-478 QQSAY
+478 QQ
-483 QPAPPQQ
+483 PVPPQQ
-490 PPVAPAQPT
+490 PPIAPAQSTPT
-499 LAPAPTPAAVSYRDR
+499 LAPTPAAVSYRER

-525 MSVRYNPYPSIHQ
+525 MAVRYNPYPSIHQ

-547 YYAKTTPSR
+547 YYAKTTPTR

-571 MPPNTST
+571 LPPNTST

-610 QASQN
+610 QANQDD
-615 NDDDEIVIPLR
+615 DDDEIVIPLR

>member
-224 QAQQQPYHTAPQ
+224 QAQAQPQPYQVAPN
-236 AIPSTPPQ
+236 TPPQ

-250 PPVDDAGFAPVSPPQ
+250 PPVDDAGFAPVSQPQ
-265 SHIPES
+265 RMPES
-271 PYSVPE
+271 PYSAPE

-292 NRIASSHQQA
+292 NRTASSHQQA
-302 PSPNASG
+302 PSPDASA
-309 VYQNQPNP
+309 YQNQPNS

-322 STEVYEISPVDDA
+322 STEVYEISPVDNSP
-335 AHDETPTAEPQPMP
+335 HDETPAADPQPMP
-349 REHDSLQSLPMALPA
+349 RERDSLQSLPMALPA

-373 DALSKPYTPPEP
+373 DALSKPYTPPKP

-391 EPEPEE
+391 EPKPEE

-412 APTTDAVPLV
+412 TPTTDAVPLV
-422 PPQKSATR
+422 PPQKPAARTAATPDYQPAAAPS
-430 TTTTPSNPPA
+430 TDTQPPFTP
-440 EAPPADIRPSFTS
+440 
-453 TPAEQPVLSAAPIPN
+453 TPAEQPTPPATPN
-468 YPHTPTPHPP
+468 YPQIPTPYPP
-478 QQSAY
+478 QQPTY
-483 QPAPPQQ
+483 QPTPPQQ

-499 LAPAPTPAAVSYRDR
+499 PTLAPTPAAVSYRER

-525 MSVRYNPYPSIHQ
+525 MAVRYNPYPSIHQ

-547 YYAKTTPSR
+547 YYAKTTPTR

-610 QASQN
+610 QASQDD
-615 NDDDEIVIPLR
+615 DDDEIVIPLR

>member
-191 AIERMQAPPA
+191 AIERMQAPAA

-224 QAQQQPYHTAPQ
+224 QAQPQPYQAAPQ
-236 AIPSTPPQ
+236 PAPTIPPQ

-265 SHIPES
+265 PRMPEP
-271 PYSVPE
+271 PYSAPE
-277 PQRPAVSYSSTSFPE
+277 PQHPAVSYSSTSFPE
-292 NRIASSHQQA
+292 NRTASSHQQA
-302 PSPNASG
+302 PSPDASA
-309 VYQNQPNP
+309 YQNQPNS

-322 STEVYEISPVDDA
+322 PTEVYELSPADDA
-335 AHDETPTAEPQPMP
+335 PYDEAPAVDPQPMP
-349 REHDSLQSLPMALPA
+349 RERDTLQSLPMALPA

-391 EPEPEE
+391 EPKPEE
-397 TPSFEAIYANLRQHA
+397 APSFEAIYANLRQHA

-422 PPQKSATR
+422 PPQKSAAR
-430 TTTTPSNPPA
+430 TTATPSYPSA
-440 EAPPADIRPSFTS
+440 EAAPPANTQPSFTPAPAGQP
-453 TPAEQPVLSAAPIPN
+453 TPAVQTPN
-468 YPHTPTPHPP
+468 YPHTPTP
-478 QQSAY
+478 Y
-483 QPAPPQQ
+483 PPQQ
-490 PPVAPAQPT
+490 PASAQPT
-499 LAPAPTPAAVSYRDR
+499 PAPAPTPAAVSYRDR

-525 MSVRYNPYPSIHQ
+525 MAVRYNPYPSIHQ

-547 YYAKTTPSR
+547 YYAKTTPTR

-571 MPPNTST
+571 MPPNTSV

-610 QASQN
+610 QASQDD
-615 NDDDEIVIPLR
+615 DDDEIVIPLR

>member
-29 LVAAAG
+29 LVAAG
-35 IALAWGLSQVFLPL
+35 GVALAWGLSQVFLPL

-61 ALALPLRKDQPME
+61 TLALPLRKDQPME
-74 VYLAAVVSF
+74 VYLAAVISF

-125 LAYLSQLADT
+125 LAYLSQLADS

-191 AIERMQAPPA
+191 AIERMQAPPT
-201 ALPAVADGQPLQQAP
+201 ALPAVADGQPRQQAP

-224 QAQQQPYHTAPQ
+224 QTQPQPYQAAPQ
-236 AIPSTPPQ
+236 PAPTISPQ
-244 ATPPYQ
+244 VAPPYQ

-265 SHIPES
+265 PRMPEP
-271 PYSVPE
+271 PYPAPE

-292 NRIASSHQQA
+292 NRTASSHQQA
-302 PSPNASG
+302 PSPDASA
-309 VYQNQPNP
+309 YQNQPNP

-335 AHDETPTAEPQPMP
+335 AHDETPAAEPQPMP

-412 APTTDAVPLV
+412 TPTTDAVPLV

-440 EAPPADIRPSFTS
+440 EAPPADTRPSFTS
-453 TPAEQPVLSAAPIPN
+453 TPAEQPTPPAAPN
-468 YPHTPTPHPP
+468 YPQTPVSYPP
-478 QQSAY
+478 QPPTY

-499 LAPAPTPAAVSYRDR
+499 LAPTPTPAAVSYRDR
-514 SALAD
+514 STLAD

-525 MSVRYNPYPSIHQ
+525 MAVRYNPYPSIHQ

-547 YYAKTTPSR
+547 YYAKTTPTR
-556 EERLREEQLAQQRNN
+556 EERLREEQIAQQRNN
-571 MPPNTST
+571 LPPNTSV

-610 QASQN
+610 QASQDD
-615 NDDDEIVIPLR
+615 DDDEIVIPLR

>member
-74 VYLAAVVSF
+74 VYLAAVISF

-97 NSLIEITVPEKVE
+97 SSLIEITVPEKVE

-191 AIERMQAPPA
+191 ASERMQAPAA

-224 QAQQQPYHTAPQ
+224 QTQPQPYQAAPQ
-236 AIPSTPPQ
+236 PAPTIPPQ

-265 SHIPES
+265 PRMPEP
-271 PYSVPE
+271 PYPAPE

-292 NRIASSHQQA
+292 NRTASSHQQA
-302 PSPNASG
+302 PLPDASA
-309 VYQNQPNP
+309 YQDQPNP

-322 STEVYEISPVDDA
+322 STEVYELSPVDDTPR
-335 AHDETPTAEPQPMP
+335 DEAPAAEPQPMP
-349 REHDSLQSLPMALPA
+349 RERDSLQSLPMALPA

-373 DALSKPYTPPEP
+373 DALSKPYTPTKP

-391 EPEPEE
+391 EPKPEE
-397 TPSFEAIYANLRQHA
+397 APSFEAIYANLRQHA
-412 APTTDAVPLV
+412 TPSTDAVPLV
-422 PPQKSATR
+422 PPQKPATR
-430 TTTTPSNPPA
+430 TTTAPSYPSA
-440 EAPPADIRPSFTS
+440 EAAPPTDTQPSFTS
-453 TPAEQPVLSAAPIPN
+453 TPAEQSTPAAPTPN
-468 YPHTPTPHPP
+468 YPHTPTPHPS
-478 QQSAY
+478 QQ
-483 QPAPPQQ
+483 PVPTQQ
-490 PPVAPAQPT
+490 PPVAQAQPT
-499 LAPAPTPAAVSYRDR
+499 LAPAPTPAAVSYRER

-525 MSVRYNPYPSIHQ
+525 MAVRYNPYPSIHQ

-547 YYAKTTPSR
+547 YYAKTTPTR

-571 MPPNTST
+571 LPPNTST

-610 QASQN
+610 QASQDD
-615 NDDDEIVIPLR
+615 DDDEIVIPLR

>member
-216 VPYQPAWP
+216 VPYQPSWP
-224 QAQQQPYHTAPQ
+224 QAQPQPYQAAPQ
-236 AIPSTPPQ
+236 SAPNTPPQ

-265 SHIPES
+265 PRMPEP
-271 PYSVPE
+271 PYPAPE
-277 PQRPAVSYSSTSFPE
+277 PQRPAVTYSSTSFPE

-302 PSPNASG
+302 PSPDASA
-309 VYQNQPNP
+309 YQNQPNA

-335 AHDETPTAEPQPMP
+335 ARDETPAAEPQSMP
-349 REHDSLQSLPMALPA
+349 RERDTLQSLPMALPA

-373 DALSKPYTPPEP
+373 DALSKPYTPAKP

-391 EPEPEE
+391 EPKPEE

-412 APTTDAVPLV
+412 TPTTDAVPLV
-422 PPQKSATR
+422 PPQKSAAR
-430 TTTTPSNPPA
+430 TTTIPSYPSA
-440 EAPPADIRPSFTS
+440 EATPPADTQPSFTPA
-453 TPAEQPVLSAAPIPN
+453 PAEQPIPAAAPN
-468 YPHTPTPHPP
+468 YPQTPM
-478 QQSAY
+478 SY
-483 QPAPPQQ
+483 PPQQ
-490 PPVAPAQPT
+490 PSVAPAQPT
-499 LAPAPTPAAVSYRDR
+499 PASAPTPAAVSYRDR

-525 MSVRYNPYPSIHQ
+525 MAVRYNPYPSIHQ

-547 YYAKTTPSR
+547 YYAKTTPTR
-556 EERLREEQLAQQRNN
+556 EERLREEQFAQQRNN
-571 MPPNTST
+571 IPPNTSA

-610 QASQN
+610 QASQDD
-615 NDDDEIVIPLR
+615 DDDEIVIPLR

>member
-74 VYLAAVVSF
+74 VYLAAVISF

-97 NSLIEITVPEKVE
+97 SSLIEITVPEKVE

-191 AIERMQAPPA
+191 AIERMQAPAA

-224 QAQQQPYHTAPQ
+224 QTQPQPYQAAPQ
-236 AIPSTPPQ
+236 PAPTIPPQ

-265 SHIPES
+265 PRMPEP
-271 PYSVPE
+271 PYPAPE

-292 NRIASSHQQA
+292 NRTASSHQQA
-302 PSPNASG
+302 PLPDASA
-309 VYQNQPNP
+309 YQDQPNP

-322 STEVYEISPVDDA
+322 STEVYELSPVDDTPR
-335 AHDETPTAEPQPMP
+335 DEAPAAEPQPMP
-349 REHDSLQSLPMALPA
+349 RERDSLQSLPMALPA

-373 DALSKPYTPPEP
+373 DALSKPYTPTKP

-391 EPEPEE
+391 EPKPEE
-397 TPSFEAIYANLRQHA
+397 APSFEAIYANLRQHA
-412 APTTDAVPLV
+412 TPSTDAVPLV
-422 PPQKSATR
+422 PPQKPATR
-430 TTTTPSNPPA
+430 TTTAPSYPSA
-440 EAPPADIRPSFTS
+440 EAAPPTDTQPSFTS
-453 TPAEQPVLSAAPIPN
+453 TPAEQSTPAAPTPN
-468 YPHTPTPHPP
+468 YPHTPTPHPS
-478 QQSAY
+478 QQ
-483 QPAPPQQ
+483 PVPTQQ
-490 PPVAPAQPT
+490 PPVAQAQPT
-499 LAPAPTPAAVSYRDR
+499 LAPTPTPAAVSYRDR
-514 SALAD
+514 STLAD

-525 MSVRYNPYPSIHQ
+525 MAVRYNPYPSIHQ

-547 YYAKTTPSR
+547 YYAKTTPTR
-556 EERLREEQLAQQRNN
+556 EERLREEQIAQQRNN
-571 MPPNTST
+571 LPPNTST

-610 QASQN
+610 QASQDD
-615 NDDDEIVIPLR
+615 DDDEIVIPLR

>member
-1 MSRYKVAQDVEAEDK
+1 
-16 ILGPFSFRQFIYL
+16 
-29 LVAAAG
+29 
-35 IALAWGLSQVFLPL
+35 
-49 AVIPVPIILLFG
+49 
-61 ALALPLRKDQPME
+61 ME

-125 LAYLSQLADT
+125 LAYLSQLADS

-201 ALPAVADGQPLQQAP
+201 ALPAVADGQPMQQTP

-224 QAQQQPYHTAPQ
+224 QAQPQPYQAAPQ
-236 AIPSTPPQ
+236 SAPNTPPQ
-244 ATPPYQ
+244 TTPPYQ

-265 SHIPES
+265 PRMPEP
-271 PYSVPE
+271 PYPAPE

-292 NRIASSHQQA
+292 NRTASSHQQA
-302 PSPNASG
+302 PSPDASA
-309 VYQNQPNP
+309 YQNQPNS

-335 AHDETPTAEPQPMP
+335 AHDKTLAADPQPMP
-349 REHDSLQSLPMALPA
+349 RERDSLQSLPMALPA

-373 DALSKPYTPPEP
+373 DALSKPYTPPKP

-391 EPEPEE
+391 EPKPEE

-412 APTTDAVPLV
+412 TPTTDAVPLV
-422 PPQKSATR
+422 PPQKRAARTAATPDYQPAAA
-430 TTTTPSNPPA
+430 PSTNTQ
-440 EAPPADIRPSFTS
+440 PSFTPA
-453 TPAEQPVLSAAPIPN
+453 PAEQPTPAAPTPN

-478 QQSAY
+478 QQ
-483 QPAPPQQ
+483 PVPPQQ
-490 PPVAPAQPT
+490 PPIAPAQSTPT
-499 LAPAPTPAAVSYRDR
+499 LAPTPAAVSYRER

-525 MSVRYNPYPSIHQ
+525 MAVRYNPYPSIHQ

-547 YYAKTTPSR
+547 YYAKTTPTR

-571 MPPNTST
+571 LPPNTST

-610 QASQN
+610 QASQDD
-615 NDDDEIVIPLR
+615 DDDEIVIPLR

>member
-125 LAYLSQLADT
+125 LAYLSQLADS

-216 VPYQPAWP
+216 VPYQPEWP
-224 QAQQQPYHTAPQ
+224 QTQAQLQPYHAAPQTAPN
-236 AIPSTPPQ
+236 TPPQ

-265 SHIPES
+265 PRMPEP
-271 PYSVPE
+271 PYPVPE

-292 NRIASSHQQA
+292 NRTASSHQQA
-302 PSPNASG
+302 PSPDTSA
-309 VYQNQPNP
+309 YQNQPNP

-322 STEVYEISPVDDA
+322 STEVYELSPVDDTP
-335 AHDETPTAEPQPMP
+335 HDETPTAKPQPMP

-373 DALSKPYTPPEP
+373 DALSKPYTPPKP
-385 TAEAAP
+385 TAEAVP
-391 EPEPEE
+391 ESKPEE

-412 APTTDAVPLV
+412 TPTTDAVPLV
-422 PPQKSATR
+422 PPQKPATR
-430 TTTTPSNPPA
+430 TTTAPSYPSA
-440 EAPPADIRPSFTS
+440 EAAPPTDTQPSFTS
-453 TPAEQPVLSAAPIPN
+453 TPAEQPTPAAPTPN
-468 YPHTPTPHPP
+468 YPHTPTPHPS
-478 QQSAY
+478 QQ
-483 QPAPPQQ
+483 PVPPQQ
-490 PPVAPAQPT
+490 PPVAPAQT
-499 LAPAPTPAAVSYRDR
+499 TQALAPTPAAVSYRER

-547 YYAKTTPSR
+547 YYAKTTPTR

-571 MPPNTST
+571 LPPNTST

-610 QASQN
+610 QANQDD
-615 NDDDEIVIPLR
+615 DDDEIVIPLR

>member
-216 VPYQPAWP
+216 QAPVPYQPAWP
-224 QAQQQPYHTAPQ
+224 QAQQQPYHIA
-236 AIPSTPPQ
+236 PQ
-244 ATPPYQ
+244 ATPNTPSQATPLYQ

-265 SHIPES
+265 PHIPES
-271 PYSVPE
+271 PYSAPE

-292 NRIASSHQQA
+292 NRTASSHQQT
-302 PSPNASG
+302 PSLDASA
-309 VYQNQPNP
+309 YQNQPNP

-322 STEVYEISPVDDA
+322 STEVYEISPVDDSPR
-335 AHDETPTAEPQPMP
+335 DETPTAEPQPMP

-391 EPEPEE
+391 EPKPEE
-397 TPSFEAIYANLRQHA
+397 VQSFEAIYANLRQHA

-422 PPQKSATR
+422 PPQKSVAH
-430 TTTTPSNPPA
+430 TTTAPSYPSA
-440 EAPPADIRPSFTS
+440 EAAPPANTQSSFTPA
-453 TPAEQPVLSAAPIPN
+453 PAEQPTPAVVQTPN
-468 YPHTPTPHPP
+468 YPHTPTPYPP
-478 QQSAY
+478 QQ
-483 QPAPPQQ
+483 PALPQQ
-490 PPVAPAQPT
+490 PPVAPAQPMP
-499 LAPAPTPAAVSYRDR
+499 APAPTPAAVSYRDR

-525 MSVRYNPYPSIHQ
+525 MAVRYNPYPSIHQ

-547 YYAKTTPSR
+547 YYAKTTPTR

-571 MPPNTST
+571 IPPNTSV
-578 NTVSPDIIRLASNS
+578 NTVSPDIIRLANNS

-610 QASQN
+610 QANQDD
-615 NDDDEIVIPLR
+615 DDDEIVIPLR

>member
-49 AVIPVPIILLFG
+49 AIIPVPVILLFG

-74 VYLAAVVSF
+74 VYLAAVISF

-224 QAQQQPYHTAPQ
+224 QAQPQPYQAAPQ
-236 AIPSTPPQ
+236 PAPNTPPQ

-265 SHIPES
+265 PRMPEP
-271 PYSVPE
+271 PYPAPE

-292 NRIASSHQQA
+292 NRTASSHHQA
-302 PSPNASG
+302 PSPDASA
-309 VYQNQPNP
+309 YQDQPNS

-322 STEVYEISPVDDA
+322 STEVYELSPVDDTP
-335 AHDETPTAEPQPMP
+335 HDEAPAAEPQPMP

-373 DALSKPYTPPEP
+373 DALSKPYTPPKP

-391 EPEPEE
+391 ESKPEE

-412 APTTDAVPLV
+412 TPTTDAVPLV
-422 PPQKSATR
+422 PPQKPAAR
-430 TTTTPSNPPA
+430 TTTAPSYPSA
-440 EAPPADIRPSFTS
+440 EAAPPTDTQPSFIS
-453 TPAEQPVLSAAPIPN
+453 TPAEQSTPAAPTPN
-468 YPHTPTPHPP
+468 YPHTPTPHPS
-478 QQSAY
+478 Q
-483 QPAPPQQ
+483 QPAPSQQ
-490 PPVAPAQPT
+490 PPIAPAQT
-499 LAPAPTPAAVSYRDR
+499 AQALAPTPAAVSYRER

-525 MSVRYNPYPSIHQ
+525 MAVRYNPYPSIHQ

-547 YYAKTTPSR
+547 YYAKTTPTR

-571 MPPNTST
+571 LPPNTST

-610 QASQN
+610 QASQD
-615 NDDDEIVIPLR
+615 DDDEIVIPLR